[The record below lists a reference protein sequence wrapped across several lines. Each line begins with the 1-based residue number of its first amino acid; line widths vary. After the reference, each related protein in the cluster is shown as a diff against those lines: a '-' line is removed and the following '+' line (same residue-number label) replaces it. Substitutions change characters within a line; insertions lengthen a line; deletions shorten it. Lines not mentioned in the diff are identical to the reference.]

1 MKRAEISS
9 EVSQKEVK
17 WAQNMLNFHFLPK
30 RFRLKKQFS
39 NKIWKTFSEWASA
52 RNVWFQPWFY
62 VPKRALGKAI
72 HEKYSLWKC
81 FLVLKSDEFMK
92 NHRFLTKRWKTVFL
106 SEIRMVTRSKK
117 GQILIF
123 GAPNLVGPKPRYFY
137 APSIKLPRG
146 EWSISEIS
154 DWGKR
159 SKSLRG
165 GQIPCH
171 MADFPQKD

>member
-17 WAQNMLNFHFLPK
+17 WAQNMLNFHFLSK

-52 RNVWFQPWFY
+52 RNVWFQPCFY

-81 FLVLKSDEFMK
+81 FLVLKCDEFMK
-92 NHRFLTKRWKTVFL
+92 NHSFLTKRLKQCFL
-106 SEIRMVTRSKK
+106 AKSGRWRVQKRVKIWSSELRIW
-117 GQILIF
+117 L
-123 GAPNLVGPKPRYFY
+123 GPKPVTFTLPWSNCRVGNG
-137 APSIKLPRG
+137 PSLK
-146 EWSISEIS
+146 
-154 DWGKR
+154 
-159 SKSLRG
+159 
-165 GQIPCH
+165 
-171 MADFPQKD
+171 

>member
-17 WAQNMLNFHFLPK
+17 WAQNMLNFHFLSK

-81 FLVLKSDEFMK
+81 FLILKFDEFMK
-92 NHRFLTKRWKTVFL
+92 NHCFFTKRLKTVFF
-106 SEIRMVTRSKK
+106 SEIRMVTRSKE
-117 GQILIF
+117 GQNLIF
-123 GAPNLVGPKPRYFY
+123 GAPNLTGSKTLNFY
-137 APSIKLPRG
+137 SF
-146 EWSISEIS
+146 
-154 DWGKR
+154 
-159 SKSLRG
+159 SKNCYTENGSS
-165 GQIPCH
+165 
-171 MADFPQKD
+171 QK